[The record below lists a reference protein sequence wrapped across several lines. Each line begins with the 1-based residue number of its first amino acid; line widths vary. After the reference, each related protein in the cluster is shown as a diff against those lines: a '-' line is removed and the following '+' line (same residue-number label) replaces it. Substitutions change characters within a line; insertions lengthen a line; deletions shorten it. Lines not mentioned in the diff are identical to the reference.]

1 MTEPKMTPQPNPD
14 ADQMSS
20 RKNPRS
26 FIFLIPVALV
36 VGIALGALFGYLYW
50 GRELE
55 QSQKLLA
62 EFESAQ
68 QAAAVQTP
76 TSVAPAQE
84 QEIRRYEVPED
95 DDPVFGPEDAPITI
109 IEFSDYQCPYCAR
122 WHEQVFLRLREEYP
136 DTIRVVFRDF
146 PLTSI
151 HPEAVPAAEAANCA
165 GEQDAYW
172 EFHDALFSGQNGFGK
187 DAYTSY
193 ASDLGLDMVGFTECI
208 ESGRHNDEV
217 MADLSYAAELGV
229 QSTPT
234 FFLNGLPI
242 VGAQPYEVFEQI
254 IKQELAGEIP

>member
-1 MTEPKMTPQPNPD
+1 MTEPKMTPEPSQD
-14 ADQMSS
+14 AHQVPS
-20 RKNPRS
+20 RKNPSS

-55 QSQKLLA
+55 QNRELLA
-62 EFESAQ
+62 EFETAQ
-68 QAAAVQTP
+68 EAAVVQTP
-76 TSVAPAQE
+76 TSVVPTEQ
-84 QEIRRYEVPED
+84 QEIRRYDVPED

-109 IEFSDYQCPYCAR
+109 IEFSDFQCPYCAR

-136 DTIRVVFRDF
+136 DTIRVVYRDF

-165 GEQDAYW
+165 GEQGAYW
-172 EFHDALFSGQNGFGK
+172 EFHDALFSGENGLGK
-187 DAYTSY
+187 EAYTSY
-193 ASDLGLDMVGFTECI
+193 ASDLGLDMEGFTECI
-208 ESGRHNDEV
+208 ESGRHNDEI
-217 MADLSYAAELGV
+217 MADLNYAAELGV

-242 VGAQPYEVFEQI
+242 VGAQPYEVFKQI
-254 IKQELAGEIP
+254 IEQELAGEIP